1 MRQRRLGNDSK
12 IELRMN
18 SITLFIVFSVTSS
31 KGSLP
36 FIFCIHMRWG
46 PIYWGGGVIY
56 LAKKII
62 R

>member
-46 PIYWGGGVIY
+46 PIYWGGY
-56 LAKKII
+56 LPCKKKL
-62 R
+62 